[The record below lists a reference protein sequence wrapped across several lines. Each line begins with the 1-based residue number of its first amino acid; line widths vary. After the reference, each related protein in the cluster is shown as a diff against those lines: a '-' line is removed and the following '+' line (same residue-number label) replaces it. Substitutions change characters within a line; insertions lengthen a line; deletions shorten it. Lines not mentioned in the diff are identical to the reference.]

1 MDGPTYH
8 LFLFHFR
15 VSGSGSGL
23 PWLIL
28 RFFGDIL
35 SSSFETVK
43 TCTTVECPSKFPNKD
58 ASFFFSFLFLPLY
71 LFSI

>member
-15 VSGSGSGL
+15 VSGSGLGL

-58 ASFFFSFLFLPLY
+58 ASLFFFSFSSLY